1 MNLTNSAQTWSTEAC
16 RSSMENAIFTWSVQ
30 KLKFSIKN
38 FFSKCDKIDRKLRI
52 WSHLLKK
59 SLMKNF
65 IFFAQSKWKW
75 HFPYLI
81 CMLKSI
87 RKIFLILIFIIWRHI
102 VGFERSAPVLEIS
115 WKTITSEKLL
125 LKEHSSYFW
134 NQSFALLRQSFYI
147 SFYIYTVRSEVI
159 FSKILKRVHFKSP
172 YYYWKVFCKK
182 ISNWEIGYF
191 KLMCFLIVLAII

>member
-81 CMLKSI
+81 CMLQSI

-125 LKEHSSYFW
+125 LKEHC
-134 NQSFALLRQSFYI
+134 
-147 SFYIYTVRSEVI
+147 VI
-159 FSKILKRVHFKSP
+159 FLKPKLCPITSKLLYFFLHIYCQIWSDIFQNSKTRAFQITVLLLKSILQE
-172 YYYWKVFCKK
+172 
-182 ISNWEIGYF
+182 NF
-191 KLMCFLIVLAII
+191 KLGNWIF

>member
-65 IFFAQSKWKW
+65 IFLHSPSENGIFHIWLHASVDQKN
-75 HFPYLI
+75 FPDFNIYNLATHSGFWTFSPSPWNK
-81 CMLKSI
+81 LKDNNFGKTFIERALRHIFETKALPYYVKAS
-87 RKIFLILIFIIWRHI
+87 IFLFTYIL
-102 VGFERSAPVLEIS
+102 SD
-115 WKTITSEKLL
+115 
-125 LKEHSSYFW
+125 LKWYFPK
-134 NQSFALLRQSFYI
+134 F
-147 SFYIYTVRSEVI
+147 
-159 FSKILKRVHFKSP
+159 
-172 YYYWKVFCKK
+172 
-182 ISNWEIGYF
+182 
-191 KLMCFLIVLAII
+191 